1 MKIRFLAFALVLVMM
16 IPLVVS
22 CKKGGNDE
30 VTTPEETS
38 DTTPVFEKVLLAENG
53 NSEYKIIRSEY
64 IDDSFYNKY
73 VDFLK
78 DIKDETG
85 AYFRAS
91 DDFLRADMDKS
102 APLEIVF
109 GKANRVESKQV
120 YDSIS
125 YDGYA
130 IKHVGNKIVIAAY
143 QPKKMIL
150 ALKDFFKECIE
161 IEEDANGT
169 KKVYFVKE
177 IVVAGEEKPF
187 FNADNQI
194 SDYKVIYSKDAE
206 DAADSFV
213 KLLKKYTG
221 VTLEAFP
228 DSTAVSDKEI
238 LIGDTNRDESKVNDK
253 ISKIGFLIKTAGTKV
268 VIRSGSAGNIL
279 NAVNL
284 VASKYM
290 TVAPDL
296 NFPAT
301 LNATHTSYEGT
312 DNIELTE
319 GADIRVMSFNI
330 LSEEWA
336 AEAKDI
342 DARIPGVVGCISYY
356 EPDVI
361 GIQEVSVKWY
371 GVLREYLGDTYEFV
385 NTDANGTKNGCYT
398 GLAYKKATVKLIDKE
413 LTYYTVYNSKRLRV
427 INMGLFETIKD
438 GKRFIVTDTHF
449 NANHKDATTE
459 NKNRVQQA
467 TEFIAKID
475 EYRKKYNCPIVMTGD
490 FNSKDGT
497 DPYKKIMS
505 DTLISE
511 AKYTAK
517 TKGSI
522 FLTYHNLGTMPGS
535 AVESIDHIFY
545 TGAITP
551 LYYTT
556 LIDQYLVVSSDHCPI
571 YADFKFN

>member
-221 VTLEAFP
+221 VVLEAFP
-228 DSTAVSDKEI
+228 DSTTVSDKEI

-253 ISKIGFLIKTAGTKV
+253 ISKIGFLIKTVGTKV

-342 DARIPGVVGCISYY
+342 DARIPGVVG
-356 EPDVI
+356 
-361 GIQEVSVKWY
+361 GIRKVVRRAQRVSRRYV
-371 GVLREYLGDTYEFV
+371 
-385 NTDANGTKNGCYT
+385 
-398 GLAYKKATVKLIDKE
+398 
-413 LTYYTVYNSKRLRV
+413 
-427 INMGLFETIKD
+427 
-438 GKRFIVTDTHF
+438 
-449 NANHKDATTE
+449 
-459 NKNRVQQA
+459 
-467 TEFIAKID
+467 
-475 EYRKKYNCPIVMTGD
+475 
-490 FNSKDGT
+490 
-497 DPYKKIMS
+497 
-505 DTLISE
+505 
-511 AKYTAK
+511 
-517 TKGSI
+517 
-522 FLTYHNLGTMPGS
+522 
-535 AVESIDHIFY
+535 
-545 TGAITP
+545 
-551 LYYTT
+551 
-556 LIDQYLVVSSDHCPI
+556 
-571 YADFKFN
+571 